1 MTGQKESL
9 ENYLLGVAAALF
21 YNKSPRDSLFEL
33 VEPSK
38 VTVSLF
44 ADWYASRT
52 RQQKYRVRSALN
64 RLRSKGYVDLSFST
78 TPPSLELTDA
88 GRREYLRRCIVAGQT
103 TKSTGTTAEHILIL
117 MEAEVS
123 HRRDVQTMHLFLDS
137 LQCNKLQLAVWSC
150 PNIILPHLHNAA
162 DVLNLSDAIT
172 FASVTSVHKLSDT
185 DREY

>member
-78 TPPSLELTDA
+78 TPPSPELTDA

-117 MEAEVS
+117 MKAEVS
-123 HRRDVQTMHLFLDS
+123 QKRDTQTMHLFFDS
-137 LQCNKLQLAVWSC
+137 MQCNKLQPGVWLC
-150 PNIILPHLHNAA
+150 PDTVLPHLRSAA
-162 DVLNLSDAIT
+162 DVLG
-172 FASVTSVHKLSDT
+172 LSDT
-185 DREY
+185 ITVATLASIQKLSES